1 MLVWLDDTSPFPD
14 PASALADGLVAV
26 GGDLSLARLRDA
38 YARGIFPWYNDG
50 DPILWWSPDPR
61 MVLACADFQA
71 SHSLR
76 KALRQIAR
84 TESDPEAA
92 IQIKTDTAFERVVAA
107 CAQPR
112 AAQAGTWISPAIRSA
127 YLAWHR
133 AGQAHS
139 VETWID
145 GRLEGGLYGVAL
157 GRFFFGESMF
167 HTTRDASKLALA
179 YLVAFLQRH
188 GIAHIDCQQQ
198 TSHLA
203 SLGARPMPRAR
214 FLALLDAATGQP
226 APAWP
231 AGRLLQSGLL
241 APEPPTPS

>member
-1 MLVWLDDTSPFPD
+1 MLVWLDDASPFPD
-14 PASALADGLVAV
+14 PATALPDGLVAV

-38 YARGIFPWYNDG
+38 YTRGIFPWYNEG

-76 KALRQIAR
+76 KLMRQVAR
-84 TESDPEAA
+84 TETAPDATV
-92 IQIKTDTAFERVVAA
+92 QIKTDTAFEQVMRA
-107 CAQPR
+107 CSQPR
-112 AAQAGTWISPAIRSA
+112 AMQTGTWISPAIRAA
-127 YLAWHR
+127 YLAWHE

-139 VETWID
+139 IETWID

-167 HTTRDASKLALA
+167 HQTRDASKLALA
-179 YLVAFLQRH
+179 YLVAFLMRR
-188 GIAHIDCQQQ
+188 GITHIDCQQQ
-198 TSHLA
+198 TGHLA
-203 SLGARPMPRAR
+203 SLGARPMAR
-214 FLALLDAATGQP
+214 DRFRALLDASTSLP

-231 AGRLLQSGLL
+231 AGRLAQSGLL
-241 APEPPTPS
+241 ASDTLPPS

>member
-14 PASALADGLVAV
+14 PATALPDGLVAV

-38 YARGIFPWYNDG
+38 YTHGIFPWYNQG

-76 KALRQIAR
+76 KLLRQIAR
-84 TESDPEAA
+84 TDADPRAA
-92 IQIKTDTAFERVVAA
+92 IQIKTDTAFELVLRA

-112 AAQAGTWISPAIRSA
+112 AAQTGTWISPDIQAA
-127 YLAWHR
+127 YLAWHE

-157 GRFFFGESMF
+157 GHFFFGESMF
-167 HTTRDASKLALA
+167 HQARDASKLALA

-188 GIAHIDCQQQ
+188 GISYIDCQQQ
-198 TSHLA
+198 TRHLA
-203 SLGARPMPRAR
+203 SLGARPMARPR
-214 FLALLDAATGQP
+214 FLALLEGAAHLP
-226 APAWP
+226 PPAWP
-231 AGRLLQSGLL
+231 AGRLTQSGLL
-241 APEPPTPS
+241 ASDAPTPS